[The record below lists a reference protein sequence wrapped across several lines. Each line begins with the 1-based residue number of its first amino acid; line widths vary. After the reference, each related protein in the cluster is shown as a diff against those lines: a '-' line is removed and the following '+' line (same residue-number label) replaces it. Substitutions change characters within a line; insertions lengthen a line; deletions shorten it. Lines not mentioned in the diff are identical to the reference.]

1 MSRMDKYED
10 IKKEEQVF
18 SRTQR
23 NQDMYKDV
31 YLNNTFVDYGDVKIN
46 EEEKEENVEEHVPVE
61 YVEKN
66 YDVNEYLR
74 KARENRVNDNVKR
87 SLDNTDCEVT
97 RVNEKE
103 DEISKLIASI
113 EEREQEFD
121 TEFFGD
127 LLPDDGDTII
137 TDPVDETKLEK
148 VIEKEEL
155 ENYRE
160 EKIDE
165 GRDDFMDVL
174 DKKRSGN
181 VKLPMIVF
189 CITAFLLVV
198 VIVLIFVVL

>member
-1 MSRMDKYED
+1 MSRMDKYEEV
-10 IKKEEQVF
+10 KKDEQVF

-46 EEEKEENVEEHVPVE
+46 EEEIEEKVEEHVPVV

-74 KARENRVNDNVKR
+74 KAHENRVNDNVKR

-127 LLPDDGDTII
+127 LLPDDGDTVV

-148 VIEKEEL
+148 VIDKEEL
-155 ENYRE
+155 ENYHE
-160 EKIDE
+160 EKVDE
-165 GRDDFMDVL
+165 GQEDFSDIL

-181 VKLPMIVF
+181 IKLPMIVF
-189 CITAFLLVV
+189 CITAFLLVA

>member
-1 MSRMDKYED
+1 MSRMDKYEEV
-10 IKKEEQVF
+10 KKDERVF

-46 EEEKEENVEEHVPVE
+46 EEEIEEKVEEPVPVE
-61 YVEKN
+61 YIEKN
-66 YDVNEYLR
+66 YDVNEYIR
-74 KARENRVNDNVKR
+74 KAHENRVNDNVKR

-103 DEISKLIASI
+103 DEISKLIKSI

-127 LLPDDGDTII
+127 LLPDDGDTVV

-155 ENYRE
+155 ENYHE

-181 VKLPMIVF
+181 IKLPMIVF

>member
-31 YLNNTFVDYGDVKIN
+31 YLNNTFVDYGDVKIKEEE
-46 EEEKEENVEEHVPVE
+46 EEEKVVEPSGLE

-66 YDVNEYLR
+66 YDINEYIR
-74 KARENRVNDNVKR
+74 KAHENRVNDNVKR

-121 TEFFGD
+121 TEFFCD
-127 LLPDDGDTII
+127 LLPDGDTIV
-137 TDPVDETKLEK
+137 TEPVDETKLEK
-148 VIEKEEL
+148 VIDKEEL
-155 ENYRE
+155 ENYHE
-160 EKIDE
+160 EKVDE
-165 GRDDFMDVL
+165 GQEDFGDIL
-174 DKKRSGN
+174 DKKKSGN
-181 VKLPMIVF
+181 IKLPMIVF
-189 CITAFLLVV
+189 CITAFLLVAV
-198 VIVLIFVVL
+198 VVLIFVVL

>member
-31 YLNNTFVDYGDVKIN
+31 YLNNTFVDYGDVKIK

-74 KARENRVNDNVKR
+74 KAHENRVNDNVKR

-127 LLPDDGDTII
+127 LLPDDENTII

-155 ENYRE
+155 ENYHE
-160 EKIDE
+160 EKVDE
-165 GRDDFMDVL
+165 GQEDFGDIL

-181 VKLPMIVF
+181 IKLPMIVF